1 MFEQMRG
8 KVAIVTGATSGI
20 GKSTALLFAKYGVKV
35 VLAGRNKTAGHALQK
50 DITSA
55 GGEGLFIETDV
66 ASYTSVKR
74 LIEETKTNF
83 GEIDYALNN
92 AGVEGSFAPLAELQE
107 KDFDEVLGINLKGI
121 WLCLK
126 FQLQAMSQRGGAIV
140 NTSSNI
146 TKLGLIGTGL
156 YTASKAGVNSLTRV
170 AAVEYGPSGIRVNAI
185 APGAVDT
192 PMLRRIYPESTKEFK
207 QLSEENPLKTIA
219 TPEEIAYNILWLCS
233 PMASHINGEIL
244 FVDGGSSLI
253 G

>member
-8 KVAIVTGATSGI
+8 KVVIVTGATSGI
-20 GKSTALLFAKYGVKV
+20 GRATALLFAKYGIKV
-35 VLAGRNKTAGHALQK
+35 ILAGRNAVAGRSLQ
-50 DITSA
+50 DEIVSS
-55 GGEGLFIETDV
+55 GGKALFIETNV
-66 ASYTSVKR
+66 SSYESVKT
-74 LIEETKTNF
+74 LIQKTQTHF
-83 GEIDYALNN
+83 GQIDYALNN
-92 AGVEGSFAPLAELQE
+92 AGIEGNFAPLTELQE
-107 KDFDEVLGINLKGI
+107 EDFDEVLGINLKGV

-126 FQLQAMSQRGGAIV
+126 LQLQAMSQKGGAIV
-140 NTSSNI
+140 NISTNI
-146 TKLGLIGTGL
+146 TKMGLKGTGL

-192 PMLRRIYPESTKEFK
+192 PMLRRIYPESSEEFK

-219 TPEEIAYNILWLCS
+219 TPEEIAYNVLWLCS

-244 FVDGGSSLI
+244 FIDGGSSLT